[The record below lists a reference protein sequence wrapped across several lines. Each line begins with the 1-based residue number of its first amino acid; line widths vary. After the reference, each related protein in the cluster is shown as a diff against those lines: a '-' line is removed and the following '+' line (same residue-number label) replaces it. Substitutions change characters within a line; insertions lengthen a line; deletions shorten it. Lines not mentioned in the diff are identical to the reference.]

1 MSESFWTEAQQI
13 LGIMLSADC
22 RLQVEEATKWYI
34 FDIDHSL
41 SASKTAKAC
50 SKLVKAMDQ
59 FRRAYQST
67 LDDPKTGAHIKKMVT
82 DESARGATDWPNWLD
97 DQWWRHF
104 DGVRERLLDE
114 KKECEKIEFLD
125 SPKNKPWIKWV
136 RCLADILRK
145 EGFAVKVFG
154 FESRNDRRREAAPF
168 VKFVTKLQA
177 QLPERYAQHEPT
189 RAGHPYFAINKAI
202 QRALRDTNAGG

>member
-1 MSESFWTEAQQI
+1 MPESFWTEAQQI

-22 RLQVEEATKWYI
+22 RLQVEEATKWYT

-59 FRRAYQST
+59 FRRAYQSV
-67 LDDPKTGAHIKKMVT
+67 LDDPKTGAHIKKTVT
-82 DESARGATDWPNWLD
+82 DDSARGATDWPNWLD

-125 SPKNKPWIKWV
+125 SPENKPWIKWV
-136 RCLADILRK
+136 RRLADILRK
-145 EGFAVKVFG
+145 EGFAVTVRSY
-154 FESRNDRRREAAPF
+154 ESRYDRRRPTPF
-168 VKFVTKLQA
+168 VEFITLLQA
-177 QLPERYAQHEPT
+177 QLPPDRYERHEPA
-189 RAGHPYFAINKAI
+189 RAGHKYFAINKAI
-202 QRALRDTNAGG
+202 QRALRDSNQCG